1 MLNSWDKVDFHI
13 FNVSFWEISEGESLL
28 APHIIQPQFR
38 ENQLQGFLLS
48 VYFLIFYIHL

>member
-1 MLNSWDKVDFHI
+1 MLNSWDNVDFHI

-28 APHIIQPQFR
+28 APHIIQPQLS

-48 VYFLIFYIHL
+48 VYF